1 MPVSIVSF
9 CTFSGSFQKNK
20 TYPTLLNLSDKSF
33 LLFGIS
39 ERKIL
44 IAEIVLAVIV
54 RHSLILR
61 RSILLIAS
69 VVLILPVALRCVVRL
84 ISIAVL
90 VLRRIIG
97 LVLRCAV
104 LLILIRAIVLL
115 WCAVVGLILWS
126 TVCLLTVL
134 VLLFLLLTIPDRNV
148 VKGANQAFDRFAC
161 RAVLFLIQLGGQVAR
176 NADERA
182 FFRFAEGTYKEV
194 TRTAGNV
201 GRCLILSVAFVDS
214 QIEYDKF
221 LSAFVLLDLGFL
233 RESPDCSELKN
244 CWLPLSVIDFFIKT
258 GKFPNLPRK

>member
-44 IAEIVLAVIV
+44 IAEIVLSVIV

-61 RSILLIAS
+61 RSILLRLLIAS
-69 VVLILPVALRCVVRL
+69 VVLILHIALRCVVLL

-115 WCAVVGLILWS
+115 WCAVVGRCCWAD
-126 TVCLLTVL
+126 TVKYRL
-134 VLLFLLLTIPDRNV
+134 PADRS
-148 VKGANQAFDRFAC
+148 GS
-161 RAVLFLIQLGGQVAR
+161 AVPSSYHPRQ
-176 NADERA
+176 E
-182 FFRFAEGTYKEV
+182 
-194 TRTAGNV
+194 
-201 GRCLILSVAFVDS
+201 
-214 QIEYDKF
+214 
-221 LSAFVLLDLGFL
+221 
-233 RESPDCSELKN
+233 CSKR
-244 CWLPLSVIDFFIKT
+244 S
-258 GKFPNLPRK
+258 